1 MRYASTFLAG
11 SALVVG
17 WCLAVAGCA
26 RAPQDPPA
34 AEPIAVKVSYPIQ
47 QEVTDYAEFTGRT
60 GAVESVEVRARVWGY
75 LTRVNFK
82 EGTLVQKG
90 DVLMELDPRPY
101 QAEYARA
108 HANLSLAEAHL
119 TRVLADF
126 NREAELFRKNATT
139 QSDYDLARGNRDEA
153 AATVRMA
160 EAALNTAELNL
171 GFTKVTAAVSGRVS
185 RYMVTV
191 GNMIQSG
198 DQANA
203 TLLTN
208 IVSVDPIYAYFDV
221 DEHTVLHVRRLI
233 REGKA
238 KSAREV
244 PMAIALG
251 LANEEDFKHPGTIDF
266 IDNQINPKTGT
277 LRLRGRFPNPGEALL
292 PGLFARVRV
301 PIGVAHPALLVSDRA
316 IDTDLGRKIVY
327 VVNDENE
334 VVARPIRRGLLHDG
348 LRAIEDGLKAGERV
362 IVNGLQAVRPGVTVE
377 PQLMDMPRP
386 GSKPEPRSP
395 GQVQVSQSP

>member
-11 SALVVG
+11 SALLAG
-17 WCLAVAGCA
+17 WCLAAAGCA
-26 RAPQDPPA
+26 KAPQDPPA
-34 AEPIAVKVSYPIQ
+34 AAPITVQVSYPIQ
-47 QEVTDYAEFTGRT
+47 KEVTDYAEFTGRT
-60 GAVESVEVRARVWGY
+60 DAVESVEVRARVWGY
-75 LTRVNFK
+75 LTKVNFK
-82 EGTLVQKG
+82 EGALVQKG
-90 DVLMELDPRPY
+90 DVLVELDSRPY

-108 HANLSLAEAHL
+108 HANLALAEAHL
-119 TRVLADF
+119 ARVSADF
-126 NREAELFRKNATT
+126 NREAELFRKKVNT

-153 AATVRMA
+153 AATVRVA
-160 EAALNTAELNL
+160 EAALSTAELNL
-171 GFTKVTAAVSGRVS
+171 GFTKVMAPVSGRVS

-208 IVSVDPIYAYFDV
+208 LVSVDPIYAYFDV

-251 LANEEDFKHPGTIDF
+251 LANEEGFTHPGTIDF

-277 LRLRGRFPNPGEALL
+277 LCLRGRFPNPGEALL

-301 PIGVAHPALLVSDRA
+301 PIGVAHPALLISDRA

-327 VVNDENE
+327 VVNDKNE

-348 LRAIEDGLKAGERV
+348 LRAIEDGLKTGERV

-377 PQLMDMPRP
+377 AQLTDMPRP
-386 GSKPEPRSP
+386 GSIPQPQSP
-395 GQVQVSQSP
+395 AQIQVSQSP